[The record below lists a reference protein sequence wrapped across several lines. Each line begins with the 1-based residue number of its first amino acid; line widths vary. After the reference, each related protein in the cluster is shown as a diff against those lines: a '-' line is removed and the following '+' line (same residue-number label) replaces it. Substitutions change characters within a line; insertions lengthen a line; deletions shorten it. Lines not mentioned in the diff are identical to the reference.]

1 MARGYRFPIYKPSA
15 FMSPARV
22 AETYR
27 ELARN
32 YLREARFLERA
43 IATEQDRQGVKS
55 SPGIR
60 SWARE
65 ANQWRSRARRALDR
79 ARHYTLDVQERPRE
93 EIVSERQAQWLAREA
108 GRRLPAVGER
118 IPVTLP
124 DGSRADL
131 TRAPV
136 RGGARPKRSWNWIVV
151 RRRVARDRGG
161 RRLRWR

>member
-1 MARGYRFPIYKPSA
+1 MPRGYRFPVYKPSP

-27 ELARN
+27 ELARD
-32 YLREARFLERA
+32 YLREARFLESA
-43 IATEQDRQGVKS
+43 IVAEQQRQRVRS
-55 SPGIR
+55 SSEIR
-60 SWARE
+60 SWARK
-65 ANQWRSRARRALDR
+65 ANQWRSRARRAIDR
-79 ARHYTLDVQERPRE
+79 ARHYKLNASEGPRE

-118 IPVTLP
+118 ISVTLP
-124 DGSRADL
+124 DGTLADL

-151 RRRVARDRGG
+151 RRRAARDRA
-161 RRLRWR
+161 